1 MGIDP
6 SISCT
11 GWALLDSAK
20 NQYDGGF
27 IACGYIVPKKAG
39 DLTERII
46 DLADALE
53 ARVKECNP
61 GRIVLETPAA
71 TGRAMSGQR
80 FKGTA
85 LTIPVYGA
93 AVGACIVACSR
104 SNACVMGTPSD
115 DWTKSPDTP
124 RCNRDADK
132 ANRVE
137 YVQRVWGITLAAPKS
152 LAGNVADA
160 LLIARWGVRRVG

>member
-11 GWALLDSAK
+11 GWALLNSAK
-20 NQYDGGF
+20 DANDGGF
-27 IACGYIVPKKAG
+27 VACGYIVPSKAK
-39 DLTERII
+39 DLAVRII
-46 DLADALE
+46 DLAGAIGR
-53 ARVKECNP
+53 RVQEYNP
-61 GRIVLETPAA
+61 GLIVLETPAA

-124 RCNRDADK
+124 RCRGDADK
-132 ANRVE
+132 TNRVE
-137 YVQRVWGITLAAPKS
+137 YVQRVWGITLEAPKS

-160 LLIARWGVRRVG
+160 LLIARWGVRRGG